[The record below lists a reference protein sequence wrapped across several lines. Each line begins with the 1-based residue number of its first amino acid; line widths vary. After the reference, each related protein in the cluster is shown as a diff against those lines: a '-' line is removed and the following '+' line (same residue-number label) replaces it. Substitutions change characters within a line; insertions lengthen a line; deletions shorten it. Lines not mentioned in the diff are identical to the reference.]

1 MFKGSEDGKWYSV
14 SLRLLGDGL
23 PIDEIE
29 ASLGIVATEKNP
41 KGSPHEV
48 TGEKRRTNV
57 WVWSTPH
64 DSDVPFE
71 KQIGDLLEI
80 VEPKKAILKAI
91 IQRPGVE
98 GELFLGYGSDNG
110 QGGAYFSAETLQR
123 IADCDLSLSLDLYPP
138 SGDSGH

>member
-1 MFKGSEDGKWYSV
+1 MFKESEDGKWYRV
-14 SLRLLGDGL
+14 SLRLMGDGL

-29 ASLGIVATEKNP
+29 DSLGIVATEKNP

-71 KQIGDLLEI
+71 DQLDHLLAI
-80 VEPKKAILKAI
+80 VEPKKDRLRAI
-91 IQRPGVE
+91 IEMPGVE

-110 QGGAYFSAETLQR
+110 QGGAYLSAETLSR
-123 IADCDLSLSLDLYPP
+123 VAECGLSLSLDLYPP
-138 SGDSGH
+138 SGDDED